1 MTSMS
6 DVKEQLEEAGTEL
19 DEEDSEELGDDE
31 VIEDIAEDDDLVEL
45 DDDTRDEL
53 KVADEALSQK
63 ELNARA
69 FAIRRAI
76 EQRAEDRRL
85 GEDLDP
91 LDFED

>member
-6 DVKEQLEEAGTEL
+6 DVKEELEEAGEEL
-19 DEEDSEELGDDE
+19 EEDPEELGDDE
-31 VIEDIAEDDDLVEL
+31 IIEDLAEDDDLDEL

-69 FAIRRAI
+69 FAVRRAI
-76 EQRAEDRRL
+76 EKRAEDKQL
-85 GEDLDP
+85 GADLDL